1 MSAKNPTVDLSGA
14 RLELGDAGL
23 RVTRVAGALGVLGL
37 VATGLLGMQ
46 GGVDT
51 QARAML
57 SYLVAFCYF
66 LSVMLGGLFFVLI
79 NHVTRA
85 GWSVV
90 VRRFA
95 EAVAA
100 NAPLMGILVLPI
112 VVPILMG
119 KDLLYEWTHL
129 THVQGDALLTG
140 KQPYL
145 NVPFFTIRMVVYFAV
160 WSLMGTWFFRQS
172 VRQDESAD
180 PELTV
185 RMQSA
190 SAPGLFA
197 FAITL
202 TFAAF
207 DLLMSLEPHW
217 FSTMWGVYYFAGS
230 VLCFLATLPLMTA
243 FAQRAGALKGLVTV
257 EHYHDMGKLV
267 FAFIVFWAYI
277 AFSQYMLI
285 WYANIP
291 EETIWFLERQTGQW
305 AAFSWF
311 LFLGHFIV
319 PFLALISRIPKRR
332 KATLLI
338 GACWMLLMHWVD
350 LYYLIMPHASE
361 GQVPL
366 SLLDLTAWLGV
377 GGLFVAATA
386 TRLRGRSLVPK
397 GDPRLAE
404 SLAFENF

>member
-1 MSAKNPTVDLSGA
+1 MSAKEHTVDLSGA
-14 RLELGDAGL
+14 RLELGNTGL
-23 RVTRVAGALGVLGL
+23 QVTRVAGAIGVLGL

-46 GGVDT
+46 GGADT

-90 VRRFA
+90 IRRFA

-100 NAPLMGILVLPI
+100 NAPLMAILALPI
-112 VVPILMG
+112 VVPVLMG
-119 KDLLYEWTHL
+119 KDLLYEWTHAA
-129 THVQGDALLTG
+129 HVQGDHLLEW
-140 KQPYL
+140 KEPYL

-160 WSLMGTWFFRQS
+160 WSLMGLWFFRQS
-172 VRQDESAD
+172 VRQDESKD
-180 PELTV
+180 PNLTV
-185 RMQSA
+185 RMQAA

-197 FAITL
+197 FAITVS
-202 TFAAF
+202 FAAF

-230 VLCFLATLPLMTA
+230 VLAFLSTLPLMTA
-243 FAQRAGALKGLVTV
+243 FAQRSGALRGLISV

-291 EETIWFLERQTGQW
+291 EETVWFLKRQEGQW
-305 AAFSWF
+305 EAWSW
-311 LFLGHFIV
+311 LLLLGHFIV

-332 KATLLI
+332 KPALLV
-338 GACWMLLMHWVD
+338 GAGWMLLMHWVD
-350 LYYLIMPHASE
+350 LYYIVMPHASE
-361 GQVPL
+361 GIVPL

-397 GDPRLAE
+397 GDPRLGE